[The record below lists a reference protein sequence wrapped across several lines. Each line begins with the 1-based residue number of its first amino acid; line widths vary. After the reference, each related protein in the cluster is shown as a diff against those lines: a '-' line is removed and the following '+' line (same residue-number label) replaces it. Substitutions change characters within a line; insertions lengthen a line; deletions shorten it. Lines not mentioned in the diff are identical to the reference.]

1 MKDELKKNYLKVIMG
16 IVAFLIIRVIISDWE
31 YFKDGLLGL

>member
-16 IVAFLIIRVIISDWE
+16 IVAFLIIRVIISDWKH
-31 YFKDGLLGL
+31 FKDGLLGL